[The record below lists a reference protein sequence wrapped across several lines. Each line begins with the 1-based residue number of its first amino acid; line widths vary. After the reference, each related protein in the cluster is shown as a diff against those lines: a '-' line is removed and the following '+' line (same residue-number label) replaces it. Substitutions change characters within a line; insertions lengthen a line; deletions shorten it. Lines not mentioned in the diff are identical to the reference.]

1 MFCHADEF
9 DLVMTVVVLGIVA
22 DSIDDNCG
30 RNSSSN
36 NVCCAD
42 YYDGILT
49 GSSFA
54 VYALHESVRI
64 CGTAEYNCVNL
75 FCIMHALYCV
85 YLFT

>member
-9 DLVMTVVVLGIVA
+9 NLVMTVVLLEIVA

-30 RNSSSN
+30 GNSSGN

-49 GSSFA
+49 GRSFA
-54 VYALHESVRI
+54 VYALDESVFVAAVVAVLLDI
-64 CGTAEYNCVNL
+64 IV
-75 FCIMHALYCV
+75 
-85 YLFT
+85 